1 MTDHSRDYELV
12 SLINDNKDNKDKKD
26 NKDVKEEYVAELVER
41 YRRSIR
47 AIIHKL
53 VKSPIPLEIDLDD
66 LYQEGL
72 LGLMHAVEN
81 YDEKRNI
88 LFASFASKCIENEIR
103 TFLRK
108 QRSFSY
114 RILSNAI
121 SLDMPISEDD
131 NLCLMD
137 TISSNSKD
145 YDPVYLA
152 HIAWAKEQIPLIRET
167 LPAVQWK
174 VYHKHHLGYSYK
186 EISQEFNLSEKDVDN
201 IIQKI
206 KKKVRVMF
214 DT

>member
-12 SLINDNKDNKDKKD
+12 SLIRDNKNA
-26 NKDVKEEYVAELVER
+26 EEYVDELIQR
-41 YRRSIR
+41 YRRSIW

-53 VKSPIPLEIDLDD
+53 VKSPIPSDIDLDD

-72 LGLMHAVEN
+72 LGLMHAVKHFDTN
-81 YDEKRNI
+81 RNI
-88 LFASFASKCIENEIR
+88 LFVSYANKCIENEIR
-103 TFLRK
+103 TYLRK
-108 QRSFSY
+108 QRSLNY
-114 RILSNAI
+114 RLLSTAI
-121 SLDMPISEDD
+121 SLDMPISDDD

-137 TISSNSKD
+137 TISSNQKN

-152 HIAWAKEQIPLIRET
+152 HISWAKEQVPMIRESI
-167 LPAVQWK
+167 PDIQWK
-174 VYHKHHLGYSYK
+174 VYQKHHLGYSYK
-186 EISQEFNLSEKDVDN
+186 EISKEFGLSEKDVDN